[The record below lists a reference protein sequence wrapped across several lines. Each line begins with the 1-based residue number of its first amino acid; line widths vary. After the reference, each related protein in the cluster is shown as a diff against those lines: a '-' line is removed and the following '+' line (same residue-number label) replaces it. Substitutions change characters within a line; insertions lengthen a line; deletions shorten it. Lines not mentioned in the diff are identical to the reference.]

1 MILALFPNRLEFF
14 LAMFK
19 NIKIEKL
26 EAKHADSFSRLLQG
40 SDKEYSMYFV
50 PFSFETETIKKL
62 LQDAVDDKY
71 FGIFVDSTLVGFY
84 MLRGFDEGF
93 EIPSYGVWI
102 AKEYSGFGLSQLTL
116 QHAISYCKL
125 NGIEKIMLKVHKDN
139 LIAKN
144 IYEKFGFVQEG
155 FDEKINNIIYYKN
168 LK

>member
-1 MILALFPNRLEFF
+1 
-14 LAMFK
+14 MFK

-26 EAKHADSFSRLLQG
+26 EARHAGSISRLLQR
-40 SDKEYSMYFV
+40 SDKEYSKYFV
-50 PFSFETETIKKL
+50 PFSFETETIKGL
-62 LQDAVDDKY
+62 LQDAINDKY

-102 AKEYSGFGLSQLTL
+102 NKEYSGFGLSQLTL
-116 QHAISYCKL
+116 QHAISYCKV
-125 NGIEKIMLKVHKDN
+125 NGIEKIMLKVHQDN